1 LKFIILKNYMHHA
14 RAALARALAP
24 RAKVG
29 GMSQL

>member
-1 LKFIILKNYMHHA
+1 LKFIILKNYMH
-14 RAALARALAP
+14 RALTALARALAP

>member
-1 LKFIILKNYMHHA
+1 LKIIILKNYMHRA
-14 RAALARALAP
+14 RVALARALAP

>member
-1 LKFIILKNYMHHA
+1 MHRT

-29 GMSQL
+29 GMSQLCTIQALN

>member
-1 LKFIILKNYMHHA
+1 MLKNFMHRV